1 MHEENS
7 SNNTNAT
14 IQDLLTEYDVGI
26 TRPIEERSKPMPDS
40 HLYIDSTADVDAG
53 DVVVPQTTTP
63 DLFVQEEVKVNAPT
77 LQTSATLAK
86 FQNHVPDF
94 VRKDKK
100 GAARNDA
107 VAGAK
112 KGTHRGSKVILDCPA
127 HKALKKCADDFY
139 QYHMKTCAKWAHG
152 QQMLPMCRYREY
164 RAEEVRVMGRTENGV
179 FYPGVFYTELKPAFL
194 AAYPAAVAQA
204 QIDMGSSFDPSL
216 YPSVAKL
223 ERTVRIKV
231 VYEPI
236 AGSDDFR
243 LDIPAQAMEEIKST
257 YEKAM
262 QENMQSMAE
271 SMWTR
276 LLDPLQNM
284 SEKLDYDDATGKPR
298 NGHFHGTLVTNVL
311 EIVDLMRDCNFNND
325 PDMARVVRQLRNA
338 LTGVSTD
345 MLKVSEVQRLKTK
358 EEVDNIIK
366 SLPTFGI

>member
-26 TRPIEERSKPMPDS
+26 TRPIEERRMER
-40 HLYIDSTADVDAG
+40 IE
-53 DVVVPQTTTP
+53 VPQTTTP

-77 LQTSATLAK
+77 LGKSSTIVK
-86 FQNHVPDF
+86 FSRSIPSF
-94 VRKDKK
+94 MRKDKK

-107 VAGAK
+107 ATGAK
-112 KGTHRGSKVILDCPA
+112 KGVHRGSKKILDCPE
-127 HKALKKCADDFY
+127 HDALEQCGDDFY
-139 QYHMKTCAKWAHG
+139 QYTYNATAAWDYGEPILSMS
-152 QQMLPMCRYREY
+152 RYREY
-164 RAEEVRVMGRTENGV
+164 SAEDIRVMDPDTGI
-179 FYPGVFYTELKPAFL
+179 FYTELKPAFI

-216 YPSVAKL
+216 YPSVREL
-223 ERTVRIKV
+223 ERSIQMSV
-231 VYEPI
+231 VYKPVGDKE
-236 AGSDDFR
+236 DFR
-243 LDIPAQAMEEIKST
+243 LDVPAQAMEEIKSR
-257 YEKAM
+257 YEKDRQRSM
-262 QENMQSMAE
+262 QTMADKL
-271 SMWTR
+271 WVR
-276 LLDPLQNM
+276 LLKPLQNM
-284 SEKLDYDDATGKPR
+284 SKMLDYDDKGKPR

-358 EEVDNIIK
+358 EEVDSIIK

>member
-26 TRPIEERSKPMPDS
+26 TRPIEERRMER
-40 HLYIDSTADVDAG
+40 IE
-53 DVVVPQTTTP
+53 VPQTTTP

-164 RAEEVRVMGRTENGV
+164 RAEEVRVMGSTENGV
-179 FYPGVFYTELKPAFL
+179 FYPGIFYTELKPAFL

-284 SEKLDYDDATGKPR
+284 SEKLDYDDVTGKPR

-311 EIVDLMRDCNFNND
+311 EIVDLMKDCNFNND

-358 EEVDNIIK
+358 GEVDNIIK